1 MKLIAGLL
9 TIVICLLIVGVTLLV
24 FDISERYRGDTL
36 VTKAE
41 SPVVLPPLVLPSP
54 VFPSS
59 DFPYP
64 MREINYISHISGR
77 VTVMDNPNARDV
89 SYSELLNFLL
99 EDQTDKIIYV
109 ENSFTCSDFSQTLQ
123 HNAEMKGIHCAWVY
137 VDLLEISDHSLN
149 AFRTDRGL
157 IFIDDSGVEANVIHP
172 FNMDKTV
179 ILNRGQGYCPDSLF
193 PESGWTIK
201 WMDKQMGTIIDYKIY
216 WVGDM

>member
-59 DFPYP
+59 DYPYP
-64 MREINYISHISGR
+64 MRKINYMSHVSGR

-89 SYSELLNFLL
+89 SYSEVLNFLL
-99 EDQTDKIIYV
+99 EDQTDKITYA
-109 ENSFTCSDFSQTLQ
+109 ENSFSCPDFSQTLQ
-123 HNAEMKGIHCAWVY
+123 HNAEMKGIQCAWVY
-137 VDLLEISDHSLN
+137 VDLLEIIDHSCN
-149 AFRTDRGL
+149 AFMTTDRGL
-157 IFIDDSGVEANVIHP
+157 IFIDDSGVVTNLTHP
-172 FNMDKTV
+172 FNMDKIV
-179 ILNRGQGYCPDSLF
+179 IVNRGQRYCPESLF
-193 PESGWTIK
+193 PETGWTNK
-201 WMDKQMGTIIDYKIY
+201 WNCTGTVVDYKIY
-216 WVGDM
+216 WTGDM